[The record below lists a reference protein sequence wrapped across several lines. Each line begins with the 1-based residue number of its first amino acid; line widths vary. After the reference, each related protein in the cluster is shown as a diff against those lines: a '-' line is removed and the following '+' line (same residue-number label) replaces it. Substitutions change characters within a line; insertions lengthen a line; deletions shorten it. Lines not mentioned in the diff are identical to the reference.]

1 MFPIPLPAFGESTY
15 YTERVNAA
23 SHIYVVEDTSARLF
37 RAYADRLLS
46 DGFVCREEQIRAQN
60 RYAAY
65 EKDDFGVFL
74 TYFGALREFRM
85 VCEEGCHYFRYQ
97 DPDLP
102 KKYSPQITQLHLED
116 FGMSYVIRLSDGRFV
131 ILDGGCGFEPD
142 LERLRGHL
150 TTHAPNGHPIIAAW
164 ILSHPHSDHYLA
176 FNFFMERYGE
186 EVELKKVLLNF
197 PDHHD
202 TARYPKLDH
211 RDSRFSYS
219 TSGTDN
225 IPRMYDNIRRSGA
238 QTFMLHT
245 GQTYRV
251 GDATFEILACIEDT
265 VHLSQ
270 NINAISAILRMTLGG
285 QVTLWCTDG
294 SMSLTRLPARYG
306 DYLKSDILQIP
317 HHGFQCGTAEA
328 EIEAYDLIRP
338 SVCLLPVSEYN
349 AFTRFCTFRDGT
361 RHIMRHATVEELITG
376 DESRTLTLPYHA
388 PARAKA
394 ALEERFCHGLA
405 NNGARTWIFTGLDT
419 AKEEDFLFTL
429 LNTTNFDATV
439 WIELYFDNRK
449 QTVQDI
455 RAIIP
460 AMAVKRLCIVGDE
473 VDTAAAYFDWMSLAK
488 HPIPENAPFAVRFL
502 SDRPIVI
509 THPDHTAA
517 YHTND

>member
-1 MFPIPLPAFGESTY
+1 
-15 YTERVNAA
+15 
-23 SHIYVVEDTSARLF
+23 
-37 RAYADRLLS
+37 
-46 DGFVCREEQIRAQN
+46 
-60 RYAAY
+60 
-65 EKDDFGVFL
+65 
-74 TYFGALREFRM
+74 
-85 VCEEGCHYFRYQ
+85 
-97 DPDLP
+97 
-102 KKYSPQITQLHLED
+102 
-116 FGMSYVIRLSDGRFV
+116 
-131 ILDGGCGFEPD
+131 
-142 LERLRGHL
+142 
-150 TTHAPNGHPIIAAW
+150 
-164 ILSHPHSDHYLA
+164 
-176 FNFFMERYGE
+176 
-186 EVELKKVLLNF
+186 
-197 PDHHD
+197 
-202 TARYPKLDH
+202 
-211 RDSRFSYS
+211 
-219 TSGTDN
+219 
-225 IPRMYDNIRRSGA
+225 
-238 QTFMLHT
+238 
-245 GQTYRV
+245 
-251 GDATFEILACIEDT
+251 
-265 VHLSQ
+265 
-270 NINAISAILRMTLGG
+270 
-285 QVTLWCTDG
+285 
-294 SMSLTRLPARYG
+294 MSLTRLPARYG

-338 SVCLLPVSEYN
+338 SICLLPVSEYN

-361 RHIMRHATVEELITG
+361 RHIMRHAAVEELITG

-388 PARAKA
+388 TARAKA